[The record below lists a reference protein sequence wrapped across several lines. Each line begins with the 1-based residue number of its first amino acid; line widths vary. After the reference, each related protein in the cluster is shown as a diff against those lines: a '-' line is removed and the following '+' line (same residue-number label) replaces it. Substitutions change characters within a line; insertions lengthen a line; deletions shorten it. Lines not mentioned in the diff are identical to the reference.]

1 MRNRAPDGRDLRGV
15 IEAALEAQA
24 GALATDEAPS
34 NGSVV
39 GEVLDTH
46 NPHLAGRVLVR
57 FLNTKGEVVERW
69 LECERH
75 LSLRKGD
82 RVLLTLPLGWQQW
95 IVTGALGRKPAP
107 AVEEST
113 ADETSE
119 HLTEVRLAPGEGLK
133 IVAHDGN
140 PLVTIRQGA
149 SGPEVELGGDDVEL
163 KAARV
168 LKLSADTIELQAS
181 SGGIDLRTEGD
192 TVVRARTIRLN

>member
-1 MRNRAPDGRDLRGV
+1 V

-24 GALATDEAPS
+24 GVLAADEAPS

-57 FLNTKGEVVERW
+57 FLNTKNETVERW
-69 LECERH
+69 LEFERH

-95 IVTGALGRKPAP
+95 IVTGALGRRPAP
-107 AVEEST
+107 PAEK
-113 ADETSE
+113 SE
-119 HLTEVRLAPGEGLK
+119 AEASEDIAEVRLAPGEGLK

-149 SGPEVELGGDDVEL
+149 SGPVVELGGDNVEL

-181 SGGIDLRTEGD
+181 SGGIDLRTDGD

>member
-1 MRNRAPDGRDLRGV
+1 MRNRAPDGRNLREV
-15 IEAALEAQA
+15 IEAALEARA
-24 GALATDEAPS
+24 DAAASDEAPS

-57 FLNTKGEVVERW
+57 FLNTRSETVERW
-69 LECERH
+69 LQVERR

-95 IVTGALGRKPAP
+95 IVTGALGR
-107 AVEEST
+107 ESPPP
-113 ADETSE
+113 DEAGESRE
-119 HLTEVRLAPGEGLK
+119 DSAELRLAPGEALR
-133 IVAHDGN
+133 ILSHDGN

-149 SGPEVELGGDDVEL
+149 TGPELELGGDHVEL
-163 KAARV
+163 KAART

-181 SGGIDLRTEGD
+181 NGGIDLRTEGD

>member
-34 NGSVV
+34 NGSVM

-57 FLNTKGEVVERW
+57 FLDSKHQVVERW
-69 LECERH
+69 LEYERH
-75 LSLRKGD
+75 LSLQKGD

-107 AVEEST
+107 PEK
-113 ADETSE
+113 SE
-119 HLTEVRLAPGEGLK
+119 AGEDLAEVRLAPGEGVK

-140 PLVTIRQGA
+140 ALVTIRQGA
-149 SGPEVELGGDDVEL
+149 SGPELELGGDDVEL

-168 LKLSADTIELQAS
+168 LKLSADTIELRAA
-181 SGGIDLRTEGD
+181 SGGIDLRADGD

>member
-15 IEAALEAQA
+15 IEAALEAQV
-24 GALATDEAPS
+24 GVLATDEAPS
-34 NGSVV
+34 SGSVM

-57 FLNTKGEVVERW
+57 FLNTKSEVVERW
-69 LECERH
+69 LEFERH

-95 IVTGALGRKPAP
+95 IVTGALGRQPAP
-107 AVEEST
+107 PA
-113 ADETSE
+113 ETSE
-119 HLTEVRLAPGEGLK
+119 ASEDISEVRLAPGEGLK
-133 IVAHDGN
+133 IVSHDGN

-149 SGPEVELGGDDVEL
+149 AGPEVELGGDNVEL

-181 SGGIDLRTEGD
+181 SGGIDLRTDGD